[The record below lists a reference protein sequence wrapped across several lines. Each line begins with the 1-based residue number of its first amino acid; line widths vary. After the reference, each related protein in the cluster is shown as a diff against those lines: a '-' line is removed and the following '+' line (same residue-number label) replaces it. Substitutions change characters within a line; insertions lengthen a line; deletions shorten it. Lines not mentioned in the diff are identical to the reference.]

1 MRDSRSAG
9 MIAAILRTNG
19 EKAAGVKR
27 ETSAFRPFAGHNRGM
42 PTTAAP
48 AFSSLGLDARLLS
61 ALTALGYEE
70 PTPIQEK
77 AIPPLLEGR
86 DVLAQAATGTGK
98 TAAFALPILQGLA
111 SGHPAGT
118 APTSLILVPT
128 RELAMQLAEAV
139 FRYGKDLGVRVLPV
153 YGGASMD
160 AQLRSLKRGV
170 DVVVATPGRALD
182 HVNRKTLRLEGLRTL
197 ILDEADEMLDMGF
210 AEDLEAILAATPAT
224 RQTALFSATLPPRI
238 VAIASKHLKDPV
250 RIAIAREITAAG
262 KMPKVRQTAYV
273 VARGHKRAA
282 LGRVLDIET
291 PTAALVFCRTRLEV
305 DDLTE
310 GLKSRGMRVEAL
322 HGGISQGERDRVMKK
337 LRAGTL
343 ELVVATD
350 VAARGL
356 DIGHLS
362 HVVNYDVPSSPD
374 VYVHRIGRTGR
385 AGREGVAITL
395 AEPREHWQLK
405 NIERVTK
412 QKIEIGSV
420 PTVADLRAKRLELTR
435 ASLREALLAG
445 GLDAYR
451 VVVESLAEE
460 FDPMD
465 VAAAAVKLADPSA
478 AGSGSAAEEHEIP
491 PVAAPPPPHASKRGP
506 KDRGPNDR
514 GPKDRGPVRRDM
526 GLSAKVFVGAGRSA
540 GVKPGDLV
548 GAIVNEAKVKPRDVG
563 SIQIAER
570 FSLVE
575 VPEAIAEDVI
585 KALRASGIRGKKVTV
600 RREKDR

>member
-1 MRDSRSAG
+1 MR
-9 MIAAILRTNG
+9 I
-19 EKAAGVKR
+19 
-27 ETSAFRPFAGHNRGM
+27 
-42 PTTAAP
+42 TASP
-48 AFSSLGLDARLLS
+48 AFSSLGLDPKLLS

-70 PTPIQEK
+70 PTPIQLQ

-98 TAAFALPILQGLA
+98 TAAFALPILHRIA
-111 SGHPAGT
+111 AEPAKG
-118 APTSLILVPT
+118 AGPVALILVPT

-139 FRYGKDLGVRVLPV
+139 HRYGKDVGVRVLPV

-182 HVNRKTLRLEGLRTL
+182 HVNRKTLRLDGLRTL
-197 ILDEADEMLDMGF
+197 VLDEADEMLDMGF
-210 AEDLEAILAATPAT
+210 AEDLEAILAATPAG

-238 VAIASKHLKDPV
+238 VAIASSHLKDPL
-250 RIAIAREITAAG
+250 RIAIAREATAAG
-262 KMPKVRQTAYV
+262 KLPKVRQTAYV

-282 LGRVLDIET
+282 LGRVLDLET

-310 GLKSRGMRVEAL
+310 SLKGRGLRVEAL
-322 HGGISQGERDRVMKK
+322 HGGMSQGERDRVMKK
-337 LRAGTL
+337 LRGGTL

-374 VYVHRIGRTGR
+374 AYVHRIGRTGR

-435 ASLREALLAG
+435 ASLRESLLAG

-478 AGSGSAAEEHEIP
+478 AGSGSAGDEHEIP
-491 PVAAPPPPHASKRGP
+491 AVAAPPPARAARPGTKYRSG
-506 KDRGPNDR
+506 G
-514 GPKDRGPVRRDM
+514 RDP
-526 GLSAKVFVGAGRSA
+526 GNSARIFVGAGRAA

-548 GAIVNEAKVKPRDVG
+548 GAIVNEAKVKPREVG

-585 KALRASGIRGKKVTV
+585 RGLRAAGIRGKKVIV
-600 RREKDR
+600 RRERER

>member
-1 MRDSRSAG
+1 MP
-9 MIAAILRTNG
+9 
-19 EKAAGVKR
+19 
-27 ETSAFRPFAGHNRGM
+27 TSASPTFA
-42 PTTAAP
+42 
-48 AFSSLGLDARLLS
+48 SLSLDPRLLS

-70 PTPIQEK
+70 PTPIQQQ

-98 TAAFALPILQGLA
+98 TAAFALPILDA
-111 SGHPAGT
+111 IATHPAT
-118 APTSLILVPT
+118 APGPTKGAGPVALILVPT

-139 FRYGKDLGVRVLPV
+139 HRYGKTIGVRVLPV
-153 YGGASMD
+153 YGGASMES
-160 AQLRSLKRGV
+160 QLRALRRGV

-182 HVNRKTLRLEGLRTL
+182 HVNRKSLNLDGIRTL
-197 ILDEADEMLDMGF
+197 VLDEADEMLDMGF
-210 AEDLEAILAATPAT
+210 AEDLEAILAATPAE

-238 VAIASKHLKDPV
+238 VTIAGKHLKNPV
-250 RIAIAREITAAG
+250 RISIARETTAHG
-262 KMPKVRQTAYV
+262 KLPKVRQTAYV

-282 LGRVLDIET
+282 LGRVLDLES
-291 PTAALVFCRTRLEV
+291 PTAALLFCRTRLEV

-310 GLKSRGMRVEAL
+310 FLKGQGLRVEAL

-337 LRAGTL
+337 LRSGTL

-405 NIERVTK
+405 NIERATK

-435 ASLREALLAG
+435 ASLRESLLAG

-460 FDPMD
+460 FDPLD

-478 AGSGSAAEEHEIP
+478 DGSGSVGEEHEIP
-491 PVAAPPPPHASKRGP
+491 AVAVAPPPPPSPRRQGKSGPRG
-506 KDRGPNDR
+506 
-514 GPKDRGPVRRDM
+514 
-526 GLSAKVFVGAGRSA
+526 GRSRDGGLTSIFIGSGRA
-540 GVKPGDLV
+540 DGVRPGDLV
-548 GAIVNEAKVKPRDVG
+548 GAIVKLAKVHPREVG

-585 KALRASGIRGKKVTV
+585 RALRAAGVRRKKVTV
-600 RREKDR
+600 RRDKER

>member
-1 MRDSRSAG
+1 MANSKTPS
-9 MIAAILRTNG
+9 
-19 EKAAGVKR
+19 
-27 ETSAFRPFAGHNRGM
+27 
-42 PTTAAP
+42 P
-48 AFSSLGLDARLLS
+48 AFSSLGLDARLPA
-61 ALTALGYEE
+61 ALAALGYEE
-70 PTPIQEK
+70 PTPIQQE

-98 TAAFALPILQGLA
+98 TAAFALPILHAIATERTKGA
-111 SGHPAGT
+111 GPA
-118 APTSLILVPT
+118 ALILVPT

-139 FRYGKDLGVRVLPV
+139 HRYGKTIGVRVLAV
-153 YGGASMD
+153 YGGASMET
-160 AQLRSLKRGV
+160 QLRALQRGV

-182 HVNRKTLRLEGLRTL
+182 HVNRKSLKLDGIRTL
-197 ILDEADEMLDMGF
+197 VLDEADEMLDMGF
-210 AEDLEAILAATPAT
+210 AEDLEAILAATPAE

-238 VAIASKHLKDPV
+238 VSIAGKHLRNPE
-250 RIAIAREITAAG
+250 RIAIAREATAAG
-262 KMPKVRQTAYV
+262 KLPKVRQTAYV

-282 LGRVLDIET
+282 LGRVLDIES

-310 GLKSRGMRVEAL
+310 ALQSRGLRVESL
-322 HGGISQGERDRVMKK
+322 HGGISQAERDRVMKK

-405 NIERVTK
+405 NIERATK

-420 PTVADLRAKRLELTR
+420 PTVADLRAKRMELTR
-435 ASLREALLAG
+435 ESLRESLLAG
-445 GLDAYR
+445 GFDGYR

-460 FDPMD
+460 FDPLD
-465 VAAAAVKLADPSA
+465 VAAAAVRMADPSA
-478 AGSGSAAEEHEIP
+478 GASGGDDEHEIP
-491 PVAAPPPPHASKRGP
+491 AVAPPPSPRGP
-506 KDRGPNDR
+506 AGRGRP
-514 GPKDRGPVRRDM
+514 GPGDKKGKYRPR
-526 GLSAKVFVGAGRSA
+526 SAAAGNVKVFVGAGRGE
-540 GVKPGDLV
+540 GVNPGELV
-548 GAIVNEAKVKPRDVG
+548 STIVKLAKLHPRDVG
-563 SIQIAER
+563 SIQISER

-575 VPEAIAEDVI
+575 VPEAIAEKVI
-585 KALRASGIRGKKVTV
+585 RALRSSGIRGKNVTV
-600 RREKDR
+600 RRDKDQT

>member
-1 MRDSRSAG
+1 
-9 MIAAILRTNG
+9 
-19 EKAAGVKR
+19 
-27 ETSAFRPFAGHNRGM
+27 M
-42 PTTAAP
+42 PTTP
-48 AFSSLGLDARLLS
+48 PSAFASLSLDPRLLA
-61 ALTALGYEE
+61 ALTSLGYEE
-70 PTPIQEK
+70 PTPIQQQS
-77 AIPPLLEGR
+77 IPPLLEGR

-98 TAAFALPILQGLA
+98 TAAFALPILHAIAAEPTQG
-111 SGHPAGT
+111 SGPA
-118 APTSLILVPT
+118 ALILVPT

-139 FRYGKDLGVRVLPV
+139 HRYGKTIGVRVLPV
-153 YGGASMD
+153 YGGASMES
-160 AQLRSLKRGV
+160 QLRALKRGV

-182 HVNRKTLRLEGLRTL
+182 HVNRKSLKLESIRTL
-197 ILDEADEMLDMGF
+197 VLDEADEMLDMGF
-210 AEDLEAILAATPAT
+210 AEDLEAILAATPPE

-238 VAIASKHLKDPV
+238 VSIAGKHLRHPV
-250 RIAIAREITAAG
+250 RITIAREAVGAG
-262 KMPKVRQTAYV
+262 KMAKVRQTAYV

-282 LGRVLDIET
+282 LGRVLDIES
-291 PTAALVFCRTRLEV
+291 PAAALVFCRTRLEV

-310 GLKSRGMRVEAL
+310 ALKSRGLRVESL
-322 HGGISQGERDRVMKK
+322 HGGISQSERDRVMKK

-395 AEPREHWQLK
+395 VEPREHWQLK
-405 NIERVTK
+405 NIERATK

-435 ASLREALLAG
+435 ASLREALLG
-445 GLDAYR
+445 GGFDAYR

-460 FDPMD
+460 FDPLD
-465 VAAAAVKLADPSA
+465 VAAAAVKMADPA
-478 AGSGSAAEEHEIP
+478 AGSSGGEDEHEIP
-491 PVAAPPPPHASKRGP
+491 AVAVAPARPAREGEGGHKGKQKGKKYVPRGAAEGNV
-506 KDRGPNDR
+506 KI
-514 GPKDRGPVRRDM
+514 
-526 GLSAKVFVGAGRSA
+526 FIGAGRGE

-548 GAIVNEAKVKPRDVG
+548 GAIVKLAKLHPREVG

-575 VPEAIAEDVI
+575 VPEAIAEKVI
-585 KALRASGIRGKKVTV
+585 RALRTSGIRGNKVTV
-600 RREKDR
+600 RLDKDQGR